1 MCIAILNPPRVTLK
15 KSVLLKCWENN
26 PDGAGMIFTDTKTQ
40 TLYTLKEMRSGELF
54 YKAYQQYRRVHL
66 NSYFVLHFRI
76 ATAGKINEDNCHPF
90 VVNEGLAFVHNG
102 IISKVRTCV
111 NYSDTYYFNADI
123 LQNLPADFTEN
134 EATLELIEAA
144 IGASKL
150 VFLNSKNEPLILN
163 SHLGHYVENVWY
175 SNRSYEDRIPA
186 PKLKTWEDYKYQPI
200 GYNQAKP
207 DKPAPQLWPSY
218 TKGITDLYDH

>member
-1 MCIAILNPPRVTLK
+1 
-15 KSVLLKCWENN
+15 
-26 PDGAGMIFTDTKTQ
+26 MIFTDTKTQ

-66 NSYFVLHFRI
+66 DSYFILHFRI

-175 SNRSYEDRIPA
+175 SNRSYEDRMPA
-186 PKLKTWEDYKYQPI
+186 PKLKTWEDYKYQPV